1 VVLLPVST
9 TVAAGLVPVQRAIA
23 PILVIAGLA
32 RPCGPVPSVCVVA
45 PVLPSSH
52 VCAKVSS
59 LVVDDSTPSV
69 HVTALDLSFSLAP
82 LPPPPEPVAV
92 NLLPPPIAPAPIV
105 EDACPKPSAE
115 DSLPTPEIRLDIA
128 INVISHLNA
137 AEEERSL
144 SVEE

>member
-9 TVAAGLVPVQRAIA
+9 TVAAGLVPIQRATA
-23 PILVIAGLA
+23 PILVTAGLA
-32 RPCGPVPSVCVVA
+32 RSCGLVPSVCVVA

-69 HVTALDLSFSLAP
+69 HITALDPSFSLAS
-82 LPPPPEPVAV
+82 LPPEPVAV
-92 NLLPPPIAPAPIV
+92 NLLPPPVAPAPIV
-105 EDACPKPSAE
+105 EDACPEPSVE
-115 DSLPTPEIRLDIA
+115 DSLPTPKIRLHIA
-128 INVISHLNA
+128 INVISRLNA

-144 SVEE
+144 LVEE